1 MEKAR
6 NNGAGRVNL
15 SEGIGVCF
23 SLLYFFLPT
32 PYPFSRK
39 MCSEMQTTVSHRVWT
54 AIDSG
59 VGGSNG
65 TC

>member
-6 NNGAGRVNL
+6 NNGAGRVSL
-15 SEGIGVCF
+15 LEGIGVCL

-32 PYPFSRK
+32 PYPSSRK
-39 MCSEMQTTVSHRVWT
+39 MCPEMQTTVSHGVWT

-59 VGGSNG
+59 A
-65 TC
+65 